1 MKTLSLSRRH
11 LTALALVSL
20 ASLAIPLAGHAQS
33 SQIVFT
39 RWGGT
44 TQAAQKKS
52 WTDPFTASSGVKVVM
67 DGPTDYGKFKAMVE
81 SGNVVWDVVDVEG
94 DFAARAAKDGLL
106 EPIDYNVVQKASLD
120 PRFSGTH
127 HVGSFYYS
135 FVLGYNKD
143 TFKTA
148 QPANWTDLFD
158 MKAYPGKR
166 TLYKWSAPGVLEL
179 ALLADGV
186 PADKLYPLDL
196 DRAFKKLDT
205 IKSQII
211 WWTGGAQS
219 QQLLASGEA
228 PLGMFWNGR
237 INAIESTG
245 GNVGM
250 SWNQNLTAAD
260 VLVVPKGS
268 KNKAAAMKFLAA
280 ASSAKAQADF
290 AAETSYAPI
299 NKDAKAM
306 MPAAAVKNLPD
317 QFTKTQINLNMA
329 YWAENRDAIGKRW
342 YAWQAQ

>member
-1 MKTLSLSRRH
+1 MKAMSFTRRQLVGLTLILS
-11 LTALALVSL
+11 AVPAVVC
-20 ASLAIPLAGHAQS
+20 AQS

-39 RWGGT
+39 SWGGT
-44 TQAAQKKS
+44 TQQAQKKS
-52 WTDPFTASSGVKVVM
+52 WVDPFSASSGIKVVM

-106 EPIDYNVVQKASLD
+106 EPIDYTVVQKGSLD
-120 PRFSGTH
+120 PRFSGPY

-135 FVLGYNKD
+135 FVLGFNKD
-143 TFKTA
+143 TYKST
-148 QPANWTDLFD
+148 QPTGWNDLFD
-158 MKAYPGKR
+158 LKAYAGKR

-196 DRAFKKLDT
+196 DRAFRKLDT
-205 IKSQII
+205 IKSQIV

-228 PLGMFWNGR
+228 PIGMFWNGR
-237 INAIESTG
+237 INAIETTG

-250 SWNQNLTAAD
+250 SWNQNMTAAD

-280 ASSAKAQADF
+280 ATSAKAQADF
-290 AAETSYAPI
+290 ATETSYAPI
-299 NKDAKAM
+299 NKDAKAL

-317 QFTKTQINLNMA
+317 QFTKTQINLDLA

>member
-1 MKTLSLSRRH
+1 MKTLTFARRSLM
-11 LTALALVSL
+11 TIALASFIVPSVVS
-20 ASLAIPLAGHAQS
+20 AQS

-39 RWGGT
+39 SWGGT
-44 TQAAQKKS
+44 TQQAQKKN
-52 WTDPFTASSGVKVVM
+52 WTDPFTAASGIKVVM

-106 EPIDYNVVQKASLD
+106 EPIDYTVVQKGSLD
-120 PRFSGTH
+120 SRFSGTH

-135 FVLGYNKD
+135 FVLGFNKD
-143 TFKTA
+143 TYKTA
-148 QPANWTDLFD
+148 QPASWNDLFD

-186 PADKLYPLDL
+186 PADKLYPLDVE
-196 DRAFKKLDT
+196 RAFKKLDT
-205 IKSQII
+205 IKSQIV

-228 PLGMFWNGR
+228 PIGMFWNGR
-237 INAIESTG
+237 VSAVESTG
-245 GNVGM
+245 SNVGI

-268 KNKAAAMKFLAA
+268 KNKAAAMKFLASA
-280 ASSAKAQADF
+280 TSAKAQADF
-290 AAETSYAPI
+290 ATETAYAPV
-299 NKDAKAM
+299 NTDAKALM
-306 MPAAAVKNLPD
+306 TPAAVKNLPD
-317 QFTKTQINLNMA
+317 QFTKTQINLNLA

>member
-1 MKTLSLSRRH
+1 MKTLTFARRSLM
-11 LTALALVSL
+11 TIALASCIVPSVVS
-20 ASLAIPLAGHAQS
+20 AQS

-39 RWGGT
+39 SWGGT
-44 TQAAQKKS
+44 TQQAQKKN
-52 WTDPFTASSGVKVVM
+52 WTDPFTAASGIKVVM

-106 EPIDYNVVQKASLD
+106 EPIDYTVVQKGSLD
-120 PRFSGTH
+120 SRFSGTH

-135 FVLGYNKD
+135 FVLGFNKD
-143 TFKTA
+143 TYKTA
-148 QPANWTDLFD
+148 QPASWNDLFD

-186 PADKLYPLDL
+186 PADKLYPLDVE
-196 DRAFKKLDT
+196 RAFKKLDT
-205 IKSQII
+205 IKSQIV

-228 PLGMFWNGR
+228 PIGMFWNGR
-237 INAIESTG
+237 VSAVESTG
-245 GNVGM
+245 SNVGI

-268 KNKAAAMKFLAA
+268 KNKAAAMKFLASA
-280 ASSAKAQADF
+280 TSAKAQADF
-290 AAETSYAPI
+290 ATETAYAPV
-299 NKDAKAM
+299 NTDAKALM
-306 MPAAAVKNLPD
+306 TPAAVKNLPD
-317 QFTKTQINLNMA
+317 QFTKTQINLNLA

>member
-1 MKTLSLSRRH
+1 MQVASFPRRRLLSAAALMVLGSHSGLTL
-11 LTALALVSL
+11 
-20 ASLAIPLAGHAQS
+20 AQS
-33 SQIVFT
+33 EPLVFT
-39 RWGGT
+39 SWGGT
-44 TQAAQKKS
+44 TQAAQKKH
-52 WTDPFTASSGVKVVM
+52 WIDPFMASGGGRVVM

-81 SGNVVWDVVDVEG
+81 SGKVAWDVVDVEA
-94 DFAARAAKDGLL
+94 DFAAKAAKDGLL
-106 EPIDYNVVQKASLD
+106 EPIDYTVVPKSQID
-120 PRFSGTH
+120 PRFSGPY
-127 HVGSFYYS
+127 HVGSFFYS

-143 TFKTA
+143 VFKTKA
-148 QPANWTDLFD
+148 PQTWADLFD
-158 MKAYPGKR
+158 TKTFPGKR

-205 IKSQII
+205 IKSEIV

-228 PLGMFWNGR
+228 PIGMFWNGR
-237 INAIESTG
+237 VHAIARTG
-245 GNVGM
+245 QNVAA
-250 SWNQNLTAAD
+250 SWKQNLTASD

-280 ASSAKAQADF
+280 ATSAKAQAGF
-290 AAETSYAPI
+290 AAETLFAPV
-299 NKDAKAM
+299 NPEAKAL
-306 MPAAAVKNLPD
+306 MPAEAAKGLPD
-317 QFTKTQINLNMA
+317 NYASDQISLNLN